1 MKPARLLPPALGK
14 EVLEFANVL
23 FQLYGGRFTA
33 AAIFLFG
40 GVESIG
46 IQI

>member
-1 MKPARLLPPALGK
+1 MRLLPPAPGK

-23 FQLYGGRFTA
+23 VELYGDRFTA

-40 GVESIG
+40 GVESTG

>member
-1 MKPARLLPPALGK
+1 MKPGRLLPPALGK
-14 EVLEFANVL
+14 EVLEFANV